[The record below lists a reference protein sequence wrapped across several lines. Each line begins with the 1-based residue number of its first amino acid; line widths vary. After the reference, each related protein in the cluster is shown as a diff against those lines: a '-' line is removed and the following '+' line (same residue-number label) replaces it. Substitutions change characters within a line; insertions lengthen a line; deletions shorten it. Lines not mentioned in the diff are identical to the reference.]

1 MEIKTLDNR
10 PFIRKLQ
17 PKLRMIANGNE
28 GVNVARSEFCAGL
41 TLGGRLAAKKKRA
54 PLVRTLAVAQAGI
67 ALPKPERGQQTEVPS
82 NVLVNVFVQ
91 TTDEKD
97 RRKTFR
103 NERGR
108 RGNVA
113 IAQVPLSE
121 LENLAQES
129 GVSFIEMGEPLAAPT
144 PAVSPGRVT
153 ENDIRRLPIG
163 DAAVH
168 RDGEG
173 VLIGIID
180 VQGFDFS
187 HPDFLEENGDTRFIA
202 IWDQGG
208 DNREAPTWAGF
219 RADDG
224 AEITALHMNAALRAA
239 KAVGAPATEL
249 EPQSQMVPG
258 SHGTHVASI
267 AAGNRGICKRAK
279 IAAVLIALP
288 EEEQRDRRLSFYDS
302 TRVADAVDYLLR
314 LGERE
319 GLPVSINISLGTNGH
334 AHDAS
339 AAVSR
344 WIDSALA
351 IPGRSVCVAA
361 GNAGQEA
368 SQFEGDFGYVMGR
381 IHTSG
386 QIAARG
392 LSTDI
397 DWIVVGNGTADL
409 SENEL
414 EIWYGAQDRFQVQVR
429 TPRGEWLPMISPRQA
444 LENHQLDDGSFI
456 SIYNEVY
463 HPANGSNYIAIYLS
477 PYLSENPSELRG
489 VLAGTWTVR
498 LHGLEVRNGKY
509 HGWIER
515 DDPRRIGRVGDVE
528 AWRFPSFFG
537 ERSNVDDSS
546 VSSLACGQRV
556 ISVANLDDANE
567 RMNVTSSQGPT
578 RDGRFKPDVAAP
590 GTDIVA
596 ANGFAGPKD
605 RWIQMSGT
613 SMAAPNVAG
622 VVGLMLAIEPKLTA
636 AQIEG
641 IIQRTARPLPG
652 GSFSWIN
659 DAGFGRIDPEL
670 CLQEAAAA
678 NTRQDVK
685 P

>member
-1 MEIKTLDNR
+1 MGIKSLDSK

-17 PKLRMIANGNE
+17 PKLRMIANGSE

-41 TLGGRLAAKKKRA
+41 TLVGELAAKKEGA
-54 PLVRTLAVAQAGI
+54 PPVRAQAI
-67 ALPKPERGQQTEVPS
+67 AQSGVDLPKPARGHQRKVPD
-82 NVLVNVFVQ
+82 NVMVNVFVQ
-91 TTDEKD
+91 TTDEQD
-97 RRKTFR
+97 RRGKVHE
-103 NERGR
+103 ERGR

-113 IAQVPLSE
+113 IASVPLAE
-121 LENLAQES
+121 LDTLAQQS
-129 GVSFIEMGEPLAAPT
+129 GVSFVEMGEPLTAPT
-144 PAVSPGRVT
+144 PLVLPRRVT
-153 ENDIRRLPIG
+153 EKDIRRPPLG
-163 DAAVH
+163 DPARH
-168 RDGEG
+168 EDGEG
-173 VLIGIID
+173 VLIGIVD

-187 HPDFLEENGDTRFIA
+187 HPDFLDANGQTRFIS

-208 DNREAPTWAGF
+208 ENRPGPKWAGF
-219 RADDG
+219 KAGDG
-224 AEITALHMNAALRAA
+224 SEITATQMNAALGAA
-239 KAVGAPATEL
+239 KSVGAPATEL

-267 AAGNRGICKRAK
+267 AAGNHGMCKRAK

-288 EEEQRDRRLSFYDS
+288 ADEVNDRRMSFYDS
-302 TRVADAVDYLLR
+302 TRLADAVDYLFR
-314 LGERE
+314 VAERE
-319 GLPVSINISLGTNGH
+319 GLRVSINISLGTNGH

-339 AAVSR
+339 AAVNR

-361 GNAGQEA
+361 GNAGQEDA
-368 SQFEGDFGYVMGR
+368 QFEGDFGYVMGR

-386 QIAARG
+386 QIPARG

-429 TPRGEWLPMISPRQA
+429 PPNGGWLPPISPRQA

-477 PYLSENPSELRG
+477 PFLSQDPAKLRG

-498 LHGLEVRNGKY
+498 LHGLEVRNGRY

-515 DDPRRIGRVGDVE
+515 DDPRRIGRIGTME

-537 ERSNVDDSS
+537 TRSNVDDSS
-546 VSSLACGQRV
+546 VSSLACGQRL
-556 ISVANLDDANE
+556 ISVANLDDVNE

-596 ANGFAGPKD
+596 ARGFAGPKD
-605 RWIQMSGT
+605 RWVAMTGT
-613 SMAAPNVAG
+613 SMAAPYVTG
-622 VVGLMLAIEPKLTA
+622 LVGLMLAVEPRLTA

-652 GSFSWIN
+652 ASFSWIN

-670 CLQEAAAA
+670 CLLEAAAA
-678 NTRQDVK
+678 NTREDVK